1 VLKHH
6 LYRAEVARTLL
17 FVFIIIGI
25 GYELQSV
32 RTVQIADEWGVRPV
46 WMSTTASSFKLLIEA
61 NSEATGT

>member
-32 RTVQIADEWGVRPV
+32 RTVQIADEWGCETGVDVDHREFFQ
-46 WMSTTASSFKLLIEA
+46 TADR
-61 NSEATGT
+61 SEQ